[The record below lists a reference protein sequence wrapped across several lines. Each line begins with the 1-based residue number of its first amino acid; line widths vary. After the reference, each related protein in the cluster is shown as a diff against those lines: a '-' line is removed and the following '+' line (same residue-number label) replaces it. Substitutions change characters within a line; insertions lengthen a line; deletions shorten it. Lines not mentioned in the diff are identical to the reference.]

1 MPLPAEALRRYFE
14 RFVPSVNDHPATFNT
29 FPKFYEN
36 GRRIQTILTILRV
49 TILIFT
55 PIL

>member
-1 MPLPAEALRRYFE
+1 MPPPAEVLRRYFE
-14 RFVPSVNDHPATFNT
+14 RFVLSVNDHPATFNT